1 MTEEKRHILVVEDSE
16 TMRNFIIF
24 SLSRIDDVE
33 IEPAINGVDALRK
46 IEKQFFHL
54 IITDI
59 NMPIMDGL
67 KLVSYIRK
75 KTEYNEVPIIII
87 TTKGTNEDR
96 ERGLRLG
103 ANTYITKPIKTFEL
117 TKTVSEYL
125 KQNKYPGVLEQT

>member
-1 MTEEKRHILVVEDSE
+1 VSGEKRNILVVEDSE

-24 SLSRIDDVE
+24 SLSRINNVHL
-33 IEPAINGVDALRK
+33 EPAINGVDALRK
-46 IEKQFFHL
+46 LEQQFFNL

-75 KTEYNEVPIIII
+75 KTEYSEVPIIII
-87 TTKGTNEDR
+87 TTKGTNEDK

-117 TKTVSEYL
+117 MNTVVEFL
-125 KQNKYPGVLEQT
+125 KEKK

>member
-1 MTEEKRHILVVEDSE
+1 MSGEKRNILVVEDSE

-24 SLSRIDDVE
+24 SLSRINNVHL
-33 IEPAINGVDALRK
+33 EPAINGVDALRK
-46 IEKQFFHL
+46 LEQQFFNL

-75 KTEYNEVPIIII
+75 KTEYSEVPIIII
-87 TTKGTNEDR
+87 TTKGTNEDK

-117 TKTVSEYL
+117 MNTVVEFL
-125 KQNKYPGVLEQT
+125 KEKK